1 MLQAGHGITACF
13 AMAGF
18 VVLGLA
24 GEALLRGAVT
34 LADKLRV
41 SPMIIG
47 LTIIALA
54 PQPLN

>member
-13 AMAGF
+13 ADGRF
-18 VVLGLA
+18 CRSRSGRGGLA
-24 GEALLRGAVT
+24 ARAVT

-41 SPMIIG
+41 SPLIIG

-54 PQPLN
+54 RPPLN